1 MDISMPRDFPAN
13 DFRAFG
19 LAARNFFPKIL
30 SDEALNDPLERLRH
44 FTWAW
49 QAVRYRY
56 RLSFECSEEF
66 RSLIVNA
73 SDSWRKGDVDEELAY
88 KLERRIYVF
97 FVSGLSVFESLGFC
111 LYFLGN
117 RLQPTGFSDV
127 ANPKK
132 ITLAATTKG
141 FEVSFPQAT
150 ITQRLT
156 ELSKQPEFTALEGL
170 RNILVHRLPGRR
182 SVQSWG
188 TVLPDGTY
196 EPTLEET
203 WYMPGSN
210 EKLTLDEEM
219 LQRHLHAEILGMV
232 IEKVL
237 LNAESPDS

>member
-1 MDISMPRDFPAN
+1 MIRWKDCGTLLGHGKPCAT
-13 DFRAFG
+13 A
-19 LAARNFFPKIL
+19 
-30 SDEALNDPLERLRH
+30 
-44 FTWAW
+44 
-49 QAVRYRY
+49 Y

-73 SDSWRKGDVDEELAY
+73 SESWRKGDVDEELAY

-117 RLQPTGFSDV
+117 RLQPIGFSDV

-141 FEVSFPQAT
+141 FEASFPQAT

-170 RNILVHRLPGRR
+170 RNILAHRLPGRR

-188 TVLPDGTY
+188 AVLPDGTY

-210 EKLTLDEEM
+210 EKLTLDEKM
-219 LQRHLHAEILGMV
+219 LQRHLQAITA
-232 IEKVL
+232 L
-237 LNAESPDS
+237 LVALASASRKFAESAISIS